1 MSFSFVTVN
10 CVKENKQSSQILF
23 TYFTT
28 FLLYNPLATYVHTAL
43 RTVLS
48 FLWVCFGLF
57 GLYSSCLPFC
67 LKRGNKCTEKQTGC
81 VAIANPKS
89 KRQSKTNI
97 HTKMKYV
104 FWRVGYIQFLL
115 YRWKPISCLDLEIYS
130 WLVFVSCM
138 NIWLWEIS

>member
-1 MSFSFVTVN
+1 MKKVWVLVLSQLTVSKRIN
-10 CVKENKQSSQILF
+10 NLLRFCLHILLHF
-23 TYFTT
+23 CW
-28 FLLYNPLATYVHTAL
+28 YNSLATYVHTAF

-57 GLYSSCLPFC
+57 GWYSSCLSFF

-97 HTKMKYV
+97 HTEMTYG

-115 YRWKPISCLDLEIYS
+115 YRWKPFSCLDLEIYS
-130 WLVFVSCM
+130 CWSL
-138 NIWLWEIS
+138 